1 MGMLRMVLPLLLV
14 STVITGCAS
23 VDVTSRRETASEQ
36 KIDRPARIIVHDF
49 AASPGDLPPNSAVAQ
64 FYSGRSTPQTADQ
77 IRLGRELGHQVAS
90 ELVKD
95 ILNMGLPAERA
106 GAGPPASV
114 GNLLIGGEFISID
127 EGSRAK
133 RMLIGF
139 GAGAVELRTLVEGYL
154 VTKGGLEPL
163 GSAEIRAAGGKMPGM
178 LVPVLGGAMAGEAGR
193 AAVISGT
200 LNVAQ
205 ELGPEGMSAA
215 AKRTANEIAKVLRDA
230 FRRRGWI

>member
-1 MGMLRMVLPLLLV
+1 
-14 STVITGCAS
+14 
-23 VDVTSRRETASEQ
+23 
-36 KIDRPARIIVHDF
+36 
-49 AASPGDLPPNSAVAQ
+49 
-64 FYSGRSTPQTADQ
+64 
-77 IRLGRELGHQVAS
+77 
-90 ELVKD
+90 
-95 ILNMGLPAERA
+95 MGLPAERA

-154 VTKGGLEPL
+154 VTKDGLEPL

-193 AAVISGT
+193 SAVISGT
-200 LNVAQ
+200 LNAAQ